1 MNDEKDIL
9 DKIDK
14 SIENP
19 TDVPDEYK
27 DNPKD
32 EELLLQTFKGNPVNE
47 DMDYEDGDPELDE
60 EENGENVPG
69 KVEPVIPFPEEV
81 SYKSSQELS
90 EETEKIDL
98 KDIQEG
104 LSEEPLQ
111 DGNEEEDDE
120 DDYYYEESSMP
131 TWMKAAIVAMVVAII
146 ATFGAMTWLF
156 LATTSEG
163 SQDTSTT
170 TSTVETAEDPSDE
183 ETKEV
188 SKFTFFQE
196 QQAIT
201 AAKNKLKDLY
211 NVDEYVVPS
220 EDQIDVSGEVS
231 KPKITFTL
239 ELADGSKEQVVM
251 NSELNL
257 NTGECVIKDV
267 SVGGKSEEELVEA
280 KEKGKNEKLENTTET
295 PTPASDEPVL
305 VGSYDVQ
312 IDSSVEVTLE
322 VDGSGKAYVDA
333 VNENGD
339 VVEIASQ
346 DYSGGNVTTTSLAS
360 GNYTLNIYATSGCK
374 YSWEYRTN

>member
-1 MNDEKDIL
+1 MDDKKDIL
-9 DKIDK
+9 DKTNKD
-14 SIENP
+14 IENP
-19 TDVPDEYK
+19 MDIPDKHK
-27 DNPKD
+27 DSSKD
-32 EELLLQTFKGNPVNE
+32 EELLLQTFKGNPVND
-47 DMDYEDGDPELDE
+47 DMDCEDGNPELDE
-60 EENGENVPG
+60 EENEEAVSDRG
-69 KVEPVIPFPEEV
+69 EPVIPFPEEV
-81 SYKSSQELS
+81 SYRSSHELP

-111 DGNEEEDDE
+111 EGDEEEDDT
-120 DDYYYEESSMP
+120 DDYYEESSMP

-146 ATFGAMTWLF
+146 AMFGAMTWLF
-156 LATTSEG
+156 LATPSEG

-170 TSTVETAEDPSDE
+170 TSAAETTEEPSDE
-183 ETKEV
+183 ETKEA

-211 NVDEYVVPS
+211 NVDEYVIPS

-257 NTGECVIKDV
+257 NTGECVIKYV
-267 SVGGKSEEELVEA
+267 SVGGKSEKELVEA
-280 KEKGKNEKLENTTET
+280 KEKGKNEKIENTTET

-312 IDSSVEVTLE
+312 INSSVEVTLE